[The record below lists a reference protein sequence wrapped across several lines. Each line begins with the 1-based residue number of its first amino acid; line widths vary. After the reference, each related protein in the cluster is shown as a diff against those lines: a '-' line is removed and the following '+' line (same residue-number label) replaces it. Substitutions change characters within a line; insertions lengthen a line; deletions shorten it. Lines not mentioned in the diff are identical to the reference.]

1 MMNDLPG
8 GISLTDLATE
18 LEATVEATE
27 SLVYGSNIGNGVKNI
42 STAPAAGDKL
52 SAVRDRI
59 SNAMFRLRDVNA
71 RLQTI
76 G

>member
-1 MMNDLPG
+1 MNDLPG
-8 GISLTDLATE
+8 GISLMDLASE
-18 LEATVEATE
+18 LEATIEATE
-27 SLVYGSNIGNGVKNI
+27 SLVFGTNMGTGVKGVG
-42 STAPAAGDKL
+42 STPAAGDKL

-59 SNAMFRLRDVNA
+59 SNAMFRLRDVNS